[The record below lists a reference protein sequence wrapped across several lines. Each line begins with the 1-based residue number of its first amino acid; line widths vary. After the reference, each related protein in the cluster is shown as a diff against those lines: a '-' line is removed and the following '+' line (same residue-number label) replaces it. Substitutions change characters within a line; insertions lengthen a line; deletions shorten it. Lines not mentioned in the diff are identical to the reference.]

1 MEARYFH
8 TLAQVGPMYALKQ
21 LYELQELDL
30 KHVTL
35 ETSLADVSA
44 KLADDSALSSTRE
57 VVARTDADLEEVSSR
72 RRASERTIT
81 QLQEALEK
89 IESRLY
95 SGAITNPRELSAA
108 EEEREFIVRQQREE
122 EDKLLDL
129 MVEAEDLQSA
139 LAESREKLARLEA
152 DTPAEKA
159 RLLEEKERL
168 TNGLATLGK
177 ARDEAI
183 PQMEARSLSIY
194 ESLRKSKNGYAVAK
208 VERGMCQGCRLT
220 LSTMELQRARGSHGI
235 VQCSSCSRILYLV

>member
-1 MEARYFH
+1 
-8 TLAQVGPMYALKQ
+8 MYALKQ

-30 KHVTL
+30 KHVAL
-35 ETSLADVSA
+35 ETSLAEVSA

-72 RRASERTIT
+72 RRASERTIA

-89 IESRLY
+89 VESRLY

-168 TNGLATLGK
+168 TNELATLGL

-220 LSTMELQRARGSHGI
+220 LSTMELQRARGSQGI
-235 VQCSSCSRILYLV
+235 VQCSSCSRILYVV